1 MESQDIA
8 KFVIKV
14 CGITTAEDAEHA
26 ARAGATALGFIFYP
40 KSPRYVLPARAEEI
54 ARSLPGGVL
63 KVGVFVNATR
73 QELAAVSNTV
83 PLDILQLHG
92 DVSSSPPIARI
103 WRSVAVDNH
112 FSLTELSDSY
122 EAYLLDSPGQC
133 FGGSGRTFDWSV
145 ASDQTSKVR
154 LIVAG
159 GLDASNVAEAI
170 DATHPW
176 GVDACSRLES
186 QPGQKDRAKVQAFVE
201 AARDAFERMSN
212 GKPADLAK
220 G

>member
-1 MESQDIA
+1 MESGDIA

-14 CGITTAEDAEHA
+14 CGITTAEDAGHA
-26 ARAGATALGFIFYP
+26 AQAGATALGFIFYP
-40 KSPRYVLPARAEEI
+40 KSPRYVLPARAKEI

-73 QELAAVSNTV
+73 EEIEVAYHTV

-92 DVSSSPPIARI
+92 DVSGSPPSARI
-103 WRSVAVDNH
+103 WRSVAVDKH
-112 FSLTELSDSY
+112 FSFSELSDSY
-122 EAYLLDSPGQC
+122 EAYLLDSPGQY
-133 FGGSGRTFDWSV
+133 FGGSGRTFDWQV
-145 ASDQTSKVR
+145 ASGRSSEVR

-176 GVDACSRLES
+176 GVDACSRLEF
-186 QPGQKDRAKVQAFVE
+186 QPGRKDRAKVQAFVE
-201 AARDAFERMSN
+201 TARDAFERLGN
-212 GKPADLAK
+212 GDLAELAK
-220 G
+220 E